1 MLLYDTFFY
10 QYNNNKKLNQVS
22 RKDLLMNCCNLLIR
36 YTMSIPIDINFNESP
51 NYFMVLD
58 AVSRGINNLDK
69 ICKATKLQ
77 KDEVELV
84 INDLLMQRLIV
95 KIEKKGLIFGKKKM
109 ETDITQIGIKLLNE
123 KKQEL
128 EKQKQQMQQSYNNG
142 DATRLQSYMES
153 NRMWI
158 PMMLFSGIMDMM
170 FFTSIM
176 SFMGISMNPMES
188 ALIGGD
194 NSNQDIGT
202 NADGTYTVADQ
213 SGASGELDN
222 NISGYDYDNV
232 GYDGF
237 DYGGGFDSF

>member
-1 MLLYDTFFY
+1 MLYIL
-10 QYNNNKKLNQVS
+10 V
-22 RKDLLMNCCNLLIR
+22 I
-36 YTMSIPIDINFNESP
+36 YTMSTPTDIKFNESP
-51 NYFMVLD
+51 NHFMVLD

-69 ICKATKLQ
+69 ITKVTKLK

-84 INDLLMQRLIV
+84 INDLLTQRLIV
-95 KIEKKGLIFGKKKM
+95 KIEKKGFMFGKKKI
-109 ETDITQIGIKLLNE
+109 ETGITQIGIKLLNA

-128 EKQKQQMQQSYNNG
+128 EQQKQQMQQSYNNG

-170 FFTSIM
+170 LFTSMM
-176 SFMGISMNPMES
+176 SFMGIGMNPMES

-194 NSNQDIGT
+194 AGYQDIGT
-202 NADGTYTVADQ
+202 NADGTHPVTDQ
-213 SGASGELDN
+213 SGASGEGDSN
-222 NISGYDYDNV
+222 TSGPDYDNV

-237 DYGGGFDSF
+237 DDGGGFDSF

>member
-1 MLLYDTFFY
+1 
-10 QYNNNKKLNQVS
+10 
-22 RKDLLMNCCNLLIR
+22 MNCCDILII
-36 YTMSIPIDINFNESP
+36 YTMSIPIDIKFNESP

-69 ICKATKLQ
+69 ISKVAKLQ
-77 KDEVELV
+77 KDEAELV

-95 KIEKKGLIFGKKKM
+95 KIEKKGFIFGKKKM
-109 ETDITQIGIKLLNE
+109 ETGITQIGIKLLNS

-128 EKQKQQMQQSYNNG
+128 EQQKQQMQQSYNNG

-158 PMMLFSGIMDMM
+158 PMMLFSGIMDMV

-176 SFMGISMNPMES
+176 SFTGISMNPMES

-194 NSNQDIGT
+194 TNQDNDT
-202 NADGTYTVADQ
+202 NAEGTYAVDDQ
-213 SGASGELDN
+213 NGASGEVDS

-237 DYGGGFDSF
+237 DDGGSFDSF

>member
-1 MLLYDTFFY
+1 
-10 QYNNNKKLNQVS
+10 
-22 RKDLLMNCCNLLIR
+22 
-36 YTMSIPIDINFNESP
+36 MSIPIDVKFNESP
-51 NYFMVLD
+51 NYFIVLD

-69 ICKATKLQ
+69 ISKSTKLQ

-95 KIEKKGLIFGKKKM
+95 KIEKKGFIFGKKKM
-109 ETDITQIGIKLLNE
+109 ETGITQIGIKLLNA

-128 EKQKQQMQQSYNNG
+128 ERQKQQMQQSYNNG

-153 NRMWI
+153 NRIWI
-158 PMMLFSGIMDMM
+158 PMMLFSGIMDIM

-176 SFMGISMNPMES
+176 SFMGIRMNPMES

-194 NSNQDIGT
+194 SSYQDIGT
-202 NADGTYTVADQ
+202 NADGTYAADDK
-213 SGASGELDN
+213 SEASGEGDS

-237 DYGGGFDSF
+237 DDGGGFDSF

>member
-1 MLLYDTFFY
+1 
-10 QYNNNKKLNQVS
+10 
-22 RKDLLMNCCNLLIR
+22 MNCCNILII
-36 YTMSIPIDINFNESP
+36 YTMSIPIDIKYNESP

-69 ICKATKLQ
+69 ISKVAKLQ
-77 KDEVELV
+77 KDEAELV

-95 KIEKKGLIFGKKKM
+95 KIEKKETGKNGKKKM
-109 ETDITQIGIKLLNE
+109 ETGITQIGIKLLNS
-123 KKQEL
+123 KKQGL
-128 EKQKQQMQQSYNNG
+128 EQQKQQMQQSYDNG
-142 DATRLQSYMES
+142 DATRLQSYVES

-176 SFMGISMNPMES
+176 SFTGISMNPMES
-188 ALIGGD
+188 TLIGGD
-194 NSNQDIGT
+194 TSYQDNDT
-202 NADGTYTVADQ
+202 NAKGTYAVDDQ
-213 SGASGELDN
+213 NGASGEVDS

-237 DYGGGFDSF
+237 DDGGSFDSF